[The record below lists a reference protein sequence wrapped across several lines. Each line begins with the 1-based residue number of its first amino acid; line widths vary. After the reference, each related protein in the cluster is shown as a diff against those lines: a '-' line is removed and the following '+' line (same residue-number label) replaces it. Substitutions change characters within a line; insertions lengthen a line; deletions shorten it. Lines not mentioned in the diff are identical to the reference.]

1 MNDLPLE
8 HRTLAEIAEQIRLR
22 ELSSVHVTESLL
34 ERIGGLDSTVNAFI
48 SLQADEAL
56 SAAQRADDA
65 LTRGDRCG
73 MLHGVPLAHKD
84 AFQRKDKV
92 ATAGAC
98 VFDQVADSTA
108 TVIRRLEDAATVN
121 LGTLNLDE
129 FAAGGTGEN
138 RHHGR
143 CCNPWAPK
151 HVTGGSSSGSAAA
164 VAARFVYAALGGDAG
179 GSIRIPA
186 ALCGVVGLKPT
197 FGRVSRFGALPRTWS
212 MDCIGPL
219 ARTAQDCALVMEVI
233 AGPDSEDPTT
243 AQVEV
248 PAYREGLRTDLKGLA
263 IGVASGPEFD
273 DLDAEIAGLLD
284 VALGVLKSLGARIV
298 PTPVPDVA
306 LLNDLQQVL
315 VKCEAA
321 TLLGPLMR
329 TRGDQISLPALS
341 VIQEGLLIPAT
352 RYLEAKSMRGPLL
365 RSHVEAVFG
374 KVDALFAP
382 VVPGPA
388 PTISST
394 LSEDSAA
401 VEQLFTRSARFTRFS
416 NYLGTPGL
424 SVPCG
429 LTASGLPAAFQL
441 LGRPFSEQLL
451 LAVAH
456 AYQSATDHH
465 QRAPA
470 LAG

>member
-1 MNDLPLE
+1 MDVLALE
-8 HRTLAEIAEQIRLR
+8 HRTLVEIAENIRLR
-22 ELSSVHVTESLL
+22 EVGSVQVTEALL
-34 ERIGGLDSTVNAFI
+34 ERIGRLDPSVNAFI
-48 SLQADEAL
+48 SLHSDEAL
-56 SAAQRADDA
+56 AAAQRAEDA
-65 LTRGDRCG
+65 LMRGDRRG

-84 AFQRKDKV
+84 AFQRKNKV
-92 ATAGAC
+92 ATAGAR
-98 VFDQVADSTA
+98 VFDQPADSTA
-108 TVIRRLEDAATVN
+108 TVIGRLEDAAAVN

-143 CCNPWAPK
+143 CCNPWAPQ
-151 HVTGGSSSGSAAA
+151 HITGGSSSGSAAA

-219 ARTAQDCALVMEVI
+219 ARTAEDCALLLEVI
-233 AGPDSEDPTT
+233 AGRDSEDPT
-243 AQVEV
+243 AAHVEV
-248 PAYREGLRTDLKGLA
+248 PEYRKGLRTDLKGLV
-263 IGVASGPEFD
+263 IGVASGPEFE
-273 DLDAEIAGLLD
+273 DLDAAISDLLD
-284 VALGVLKSLGARIV
+284 AALGVLRSLGARTV
-298 PTPVPDVA
+298 PVTVPDVS

-329 TRGDQISLPALS
+329 TRGDLISLPAMS
-341 VIQEGLLIPAT
+341 VIQAGLLIPAT

-365 RSHVEAVFG
+365 RAHVEAVFG

-388 PTISST
+388 PTIPST

-401 VEQLFTRSARFTRFS
+401 VERLFTRSARFTRFA

-429 LTASGLPAAFQL
+429 FTVSGLPAAFQL
-441 LGRPFSEQLL
+441 LGRPFSEQML

-456 AYQSATDHH
+456 AYQSATNHH
-465 QRAPA
+465 HRAPA
-470 LAG
+470 LVA